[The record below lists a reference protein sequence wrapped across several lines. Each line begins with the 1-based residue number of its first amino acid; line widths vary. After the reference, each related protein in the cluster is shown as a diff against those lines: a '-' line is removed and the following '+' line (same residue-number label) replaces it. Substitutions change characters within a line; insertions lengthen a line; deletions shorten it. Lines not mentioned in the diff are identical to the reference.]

1 MNSFIDNQDCILI
14 WRPHPLMEITIKTM
28 RPKMLDWY
36 ESIIKR
42 VNESKNIIVD
52 QNSDVYP
59 SIAISKALISD
70 YSSVIF
76 QYMITEKSILSMI
89 KTEILDNSSFYAVD
103 YLENYFLDKG
113 VTVSEFIQMVWMM
126 RYALLLRFLDN

>member
-1 MNSFIDNQDCILI
+1 
-14 WRPHPLMEITIKTM
+14 MEITIKTM